1 MEGPTLDELRAVLE
15 LATEDDLRHL
25 TQILFCRKFNPLDY
39 LQTPDPVEVESQDWG
54 SWIDAVEKR
63 FRYLG
68 ADGITVLRK
77 KSNQVSY
84 RQILIRVCQYL
95 KISYSNKMTTT
106 DIEADIFLYLVS
118 KAWKKLPFCEQKS
131 LTKKI
136 ELSLASSNRE
146 ELHYANFQDDR
157 LSLLLKGSSVL
168 AINSFVKPWLLKH
181 IAQQFVLHFAS
192 YQVAKQ
198 AVVGGGTVAAN
209 QIVLNT
215 ARLGMVTTAARYGT
229 FRGVFAFVGPV
240 LWGWLLADLG
250 WRAIAT
256 NHSRI
261 IPVIFALAQIR
272 LTRTECWENT

>member
-1 MEGPTLDELRAVLE
+1 MDELRAVLE
-15 LATEDDLRHL
+15 LATEEDLRHL

-39 LQTPDPVEVESQDWG
+39 LQTPDPIEVESQNWG

-95 KISYSNKMTTT
+95 KISYSNQMPTT

-118 KAWKKLPFCEQKS
+118 QAWKKLPLCEQKT
-131 LTKKI
+131 LMQGI
-136 ELSLASSNRE
+136 ELSLANSNRGE
-146 ELHYANFQDDR
+146 THPANFQNNH
-157 LSLLLKGSSVL
+157 LSLLLKGSSVIT
-168 AINSFVKPWLLKH
+168 INSFVKPWLLKH
-181 IAQQFVLHFAS
+181 IAQQFVLHFAR

-215 ARLGMVTTAARYGT
+215 ARLRMVTTAASYGT
-229 FRGVFAFVGPV
+229 FRGVFAFVGPM

-256 NHSRI
+256 NYGRI

-272 LTRTECWENT
+272 LTRTECWETT